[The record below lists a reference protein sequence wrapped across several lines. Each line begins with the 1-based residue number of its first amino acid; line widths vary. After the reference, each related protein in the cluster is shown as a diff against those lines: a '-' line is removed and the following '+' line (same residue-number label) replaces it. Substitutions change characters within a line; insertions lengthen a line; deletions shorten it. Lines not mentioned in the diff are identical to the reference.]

1 MCGIAGWI
9 DFDRNLEQDRSTVEM
24 MTETMSLRGP
34 DAGGV
39 WISGPA
45 ALGHRRLSVIDL
57 VGGKQPMEA
66 VENNETIAC
75 LTYSGEVYNFV
86 ELRDEL
92 KGYGHHFKSRSDTE
106 VVLRGYLEWG
116 DKVAERL
123 VGIFAFAIWDVR
135 RRCLFLVRDRLGVK
149 PLFYQPTD
157 AGVLFGSEPKAILA
171 HPDVPAR
178 VGIKGLQRLLTTTPV
193 PGEAMYED
201 MYEVPPG
208 YVIRVSTEGLAKRR
222 YWALEARVHKDS
234 LRVTIQKI
242 RTRLDE
248 VVQQQTVSD
257 VPLCSLLSGG
267 LDSSLVTALANKT
280 LLSRSKASVRSFSVD
295 FSDNTAPFVQDFGR
309 DLPDTPFV
317 RDFVAQLKTDH
328 TEVML
333 NSDRLK
339 DENTRRAVM
348 RALDCG
354 WPAGGDMF
362 PSLYLLFEEIRKDST
377 VALSGESA
385 DEVFGGYR
393 WFHEPAMV
401 EAEDFPWNAMLPTL
415 APLVHEDVARE
426 LRLDEYRKDCYS
438 QAIRETPRLDGETGL
453 EKRMREIF
461 YLNLTRFLPILLDR
475 KDRMSM
481 AVGLEVRV
489 PFCDHE
495 LVDYVFNT
503 PWSMKTFDGREKS
516 LLRAAASGLLPDAIL
531 QRRKSPYPST
541 QDPGYER
548 ALRMKLTTL
557 LDDNSAPAKALF
569 DKNALRSFLDK
580 PLTQVSLGS
589 ERSQMDGVLAVNDW
603 MQDYDVQL
611 AVSEPAAYVSS
622 SGRPT

>member
-1 MCGIAGWI
+1 MGRSVRGNKLQPRVFSIQQSIRSVAADEQGTCWRKSTMCGIAGWVNYER
-9 DFDRNLEQDRSTVEM
+9 DLETSRETVEAV
-24 MTETMSLRGP
+24 TQSISRRGP
-34 DAGGV
+34 DTGEV
-39 WISGPA
+39 WINGPA
-45 ALGHRRLSVIDL
+45 ALAHRRLSIVDL
-57 VGGKQPMEA
+57 EGGRQPMEA
-66 VENNETIAC
+66 KENGETIAC
-75 LTYSGEVYNFV
+75 LSYSGEIYNAGK
-86 ELRDEL
+86 LRGQL
-92 KGYGHHFKSRSDTE
+92 KSYGHQFRTRSDTE
-106 VVLRGYLEWG
+106 VVLRGFLEWG
-116 DKVAERL
+116 DEVGERL
-123 VGIFAFAIWDVR
+123 EGIFAFAIWDVR

-171 HPDVPAR
+171 HPDVPVR

-193 PGEAMYED
+193 PGEATYED

-242 RTRLDE
+242 RTRLEE
-248 VVQQQTVSD
+248 VVRQQTVSD

-495 LVDYVFNT
+495 LVEYVFNT

-516 LLRAAASGLLPDAIL
+516 LLRAAGSGLLPDSIL

-548 ALRMKLTTL
+548 ALRMKLSAL
-557 LDDNSAPAKALF
+557 LSDNSAPAKALF
-569 DKNALRSFLDK
+569 DKNVLRSFLDK
-580 PLTQVSLGS
+580 PLTQVSLG
-589 ERSQMDGVLAVNDW
+589 
-603 MQDYDVQL
+603 
-611 AVSEPAAYVSS
+611 
-622 SGRPT
+622 